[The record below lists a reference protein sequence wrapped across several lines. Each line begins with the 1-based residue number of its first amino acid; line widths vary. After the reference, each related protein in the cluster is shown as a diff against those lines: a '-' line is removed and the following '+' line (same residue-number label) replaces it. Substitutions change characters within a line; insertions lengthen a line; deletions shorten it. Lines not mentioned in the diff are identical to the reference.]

1 MSETIIANNCIAGN
15 MLHDLGLR
23 FNTPTI
29 NLQILPRE
37 YIKFCQ
43 NFRHYMET
51 EVTEYKQ
58 SNLSNIHK
66 YDLINMFGHVPVN
79 EFPYGLCD
87 DILIVFQHYGTFAEA
102 KDAWDRRKARVD
114 YDHIGFMFYIAW
126 EYDRHKA
133 AQFLD
138 LKLKHSVVFTEKFD
152 VDFPHFRIDPPEG
165 GHFLDI
171 ASNGKK
177 YFEQV
182 FDSKKFVDEVRGNVD
197 D

>member
-51 EVTEYKQ
+51 DVVEYKQ
-58 SNLSNIHK
+58 LSNKHK
-66 YDLINMFGHVPVN
+66 YDLINMFNRVPN

-87 DILIVFQHYGTFAEA
+87 DILIVFQHYSTFAEGKA
-102 KDAWDRRKARVD
+102 AWDRRKARID
-114 YDHIGFMFYIAW
+114 YGHLGFMFYIAW
-126 EYDRHKA
+126 EYDQHKA
-133 AQFLD
+133 IDFAN
-138 LKLKHSVVFTEKFD
+138 LKLKNSVIFTENFD
-152 VDFPHFRIDPPEG
+152 VKVPHYRVDPMPG
-165 GHFLDI
+165 ATFLDI
-171 ASNGKK
+171 AANGKK
-177 YFEQV
+177 YYAQEFNPEQ
-182 FDSKKFVDEVRGNVD
+182 FLNSVRV
-197 D
+197 